1 MLQKEAPAIKPA
13 RAQKVKVH
21 KPGLRAPAAG
31 SAPSATRTAA
41 ARCLRMFSLFSQ
53 TCCFLL
59 GHLGSWLHL
68 GRNQFR
74 SSVGCT
80 AALSE
85 ALCESNNA
93 DGYGALQHMYFRT
106 HQAPRL
112 YAELDTRTMRPLRNP
127 VPLLK
132 RLPAAFATH
141 TSNQSVV
148 PRTHPIATPR

>member
-59 GHLGSWLHL
+59 GHLLI
-68 GRNQFR
+68 
-74 SSVGCT
+74 V
-80 AALSE
+80 AALGPE
-85 ALCESNNA
+85 
-93 DGYGALQHMYFRT
+93 
-106 HQAPRL
+106 
-112 YAELDTRTMRPLRNP
+112 P
-127 VPLLK
+127 VPLICGLHSS
-132 RLPAAFATH
+132 T
-141 TSNQSVV
+141 Q
-148 PRTHPIATPR
+148 